1 MQKWLLL
8 FGLVVAPGACSVTLV
23 DAPVSVH
30 GIFVAPTS
38 LDQLAGEA
46 YYDHPFPSDVR
57 RNPDGKVRFE
67 GFYNPTENVLIH
79 SFVKAATG
87 LLDGFSPSA
96 AAYFRFDGDLD
107 PVSLPQDPPATLD
120 PASSLQL
127 IDIDAKS
134 PEHGQRKLASW
145 FFRSKPGVF
154 WLKDT
159 LAVAPARG
167 YPLRPRTRYA
177 IVLTRD
183 ARAAAGGNPI
193 LPSADL
199 EEVLGFR
206 PITERTAQ
214 VRAVYTPALDE
225 LGKAGID
232 ARRIAQMTVFTTN
245 DPTDETFRVTDASK
259 TLEAP
264 KADDTAWV
272 AKEQS
277 GAYDVYEGVYGP
289 VANYQAGKL
298 PFAQADD
305 GGGFVFDAGGKPV
318 VQSTFTMRFALAVPN
333 ATACPMPA
341 DGYPIVLYAH
351 GTGGDYRSF
360 LSGDGEPGKLL
371 PKVCIAVMGVDQ
383 IFHGTRPGAPPLDD
397 PNRIGEIELLYFN
410 FGNPI
415 AFRTNVR
422 QSSVDV
428 TMQARLFSDS
438 KMIVPA
444 AVSRTTADIHFDASR
459 LMFYGHSQGGQN
471 GPLFLGSDDVSRG
484 GVLSGS
490 GAMIIVPLL
499 EKTKPSPSVVGAV
512 KTLMG
517 VNGEGNEDELNFY
530 HPVLNLA
537 QTLGDAADPLNYVPY
552 IIKSPRAGV
561 HKSIYMTEGIGADG
575 VGDSYAPPDGIEI
588 ASVSMGLPRMLPG
601 IRPVAMAAWGGIA
614 DVTIPPEG
622 LSGNLGGGTATGIL
636 AQFEPVAGSDGHFVI
651 FDVLPARKQSTQF
664 MKNLAADPKGR
675 VPPLD

>member
-8 FGLVVAPGACSVTLV
+8 FGLVVAPGACSVMLV

-30 GIFVAPTS
+30 AIFVTPAS
-38 LDQLAGEA
+38 LDQLSGEA
-46 YYDHPFPSDVR
+46 FLDHPFPSDVR
-57 RNPDGKVRFE
+57 REPDGKVRFQ
-67 GFYNPTENVLIH
+67 GFYNPTENVLID

-96 AAYFRFDGDLD
+96 SGYFRFDGDLD
-107 PVSLPQDPPATLD
+107 PATLPQDPPASLD
-120 PASSLQL
+120 PTSSLQL
-127 IDIDAKS
+127 IDIDPTS
-134 PEHGQRKLASW
+134 PEHGQRKLTSW
-145 FFRSKPGVF
+145 FFRPKPGVF
-154 WLKDT
+154 WLADT
-159 LAVAPARG
+159 LAVSPSHG
-167 YPLRPRTRYA
+167 WPLRSKTRYA

-183 ARAAAGGNPI
+183 ARAVGGNPI

-199 EEVLGFR
+199 EEVLGLR
-206 PITERTAQ
+206 PTTDRTAQ
-214 VRAVYTPALDE
+214 VRAIYTPALDE
-225 LGKAGID
+225 LSKAGID
-232 ARRIAQMTVFTTN
+232 ARKIAHLTVFTTN
-245 DPTDETFRVTDASK
+245 DPTDELFRVTDAAK

-264 KADDTAWV
+264 KADDQAWA

-277 GAYDVYEGVYGP
+277 SSYDVYEGVYGP
-289 VANYQAGKL
+289 VPNYQAGKL

-305 GGGFVFDAGGKPV
+305 GGGFLFDKDGKPV
-318 VQSTFTMRFALAVPN
+318 VQNTFTMRFALAVPN

-360 LSGDGEPGKLL
+360 LSSSGEPGQLL

-383 IFHGTRPGAPPLDD
+383 IFHGIRPGAPPLDD

-438 KMIVPA
+438 KMVVPA

-471 GPLFLGSDDVSRG
+471 GPLFLGSDDVARG

-517 VNGEGNEDELNFY
+517 LNGEGNEDELNFF

-537 QTLGDAADPLNYVPY
+537 QTLGDVGDPLNYVPY
-552 IIKSPRAGV
+552 IIKSPRHGV
-561 HKSIYMTEGIGADG
+561 HKSIYMTEGIAADG
-575 VGDSYAPPDGIEI
+575 TGDNYAPPDGIEI

-601 IRPVAMAAWGGIA
+601 VRPVEMAAWGGLG

-636 AQFEPVAGSDGHFVI
+636 AQFPPVDGSDGHFVI
-651 FDVLPARKQSTQF
+651 FDVLAARRQSTQF